1 VTPVGRRPGQLD
13 TRNDIIQAAKAEFA
27 THGYDR
33 TSLRAVARAA
43 GVDAALVH
51 HYFDGKSDLFIAA
64 MALPFD
70 PRQVGHDAATGAAA
84 PPFSGARV
92 VEGFLTMWDLAENTG
107 SSFASCMGAMAASPE
122 VGDAMREF
130 VRERVWD
137 RLDSIAGEPPEDTM
151 RRRAMVSSQLM
162 GLAFAR
168 YLLRVPPISTATPAQ
183 IGEWIGPTLE
193 RYILDPID

>member
-1 VTPVGRRPGQLD
+1 MTPVGRRPGQLD
-13 TRNDIIQAAKAEFA
+13 TRHQIIEAAKAEFA
-27 THGYDR
+27 AHGYDR

-70 PRQVGHDAATGAAA
+70 PRQVGHGETGA

-92 VEGFLTMWDLAENTG
+92 VEGFLTMWDLAEKTG

-137 RLDSIAGEPPEDTM
+137 RLDSIPGEPPEMTM

-162 GLAFAR
+162 GLAFVR
-168 YLLRVPPISTATPAQ
+168 YLLRVPPISTAPPAQ
-183 IGEWIGPTLE
+183 IAEWIGPTLE